1 MADESP
7 TPSRPPRLRKTAA
20 VVAVAS
26 TEEGADP
33 RLEAIRHELS
43 ERVTTEVRNFE
54 RHLSEVQGSMI
65 TAYEALAATVAATN
79 TAIAELSTRV
89 AELTTQRTEDA
100 AFIAGQKAVELAK
113 AHDREIATA
122 KAAERAL
129 VVLEMQ
135 EQAKRDADLLAQAQ
149 SARAARDNKILTIM
163 ITTLMAVAGSIGVYL
178 ITGTGRQTGTSI
190 ALAAIVIGVLVTVA
204 IGLATKVKTELAD

>member
-1 MADESP
+1 MPEPPAGP
-7 TPSRPPRLRKTAA
+7 PPRPPRVRKTAA
-20 VVAVAS
+20 QGARS
-26 TEEGADP
+26 TEAADP
-33 RLEAIRHELS
+33 RLEAIRLELS
-43 ERVTTEVRNFE
+43 ERVTTEVRQFE
-54 RHLSEVQGSMI
+54 RHLSEIQGSMV
-65 TAYEALAATVAATN
+65 TAYEALAATVAKTN

-122 KAAERAL
+122 KATERAA
-129 VVLEMQ
+129 VVLELQ
-135 EQAKRDADLLAQAQ
+135 EQAKKDAEQAAKVRDAKA
-149 SARAARDNKILTIM
+149 SRDNKILTIM

-190 ALAAIVIGVLVTVA
+190 ALAGIVIGVLVLVA
-204 IGLATKVKTELAD
+204 IGLATKVKTELAE